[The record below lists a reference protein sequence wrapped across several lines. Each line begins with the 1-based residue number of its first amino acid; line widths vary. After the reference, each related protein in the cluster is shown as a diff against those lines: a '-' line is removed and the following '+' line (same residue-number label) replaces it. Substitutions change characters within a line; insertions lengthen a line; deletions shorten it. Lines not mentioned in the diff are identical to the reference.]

1 MLLNQLVEVNQK
13 GLVARAVSFSLM
25 DVPDK
30 NLKLCEG
37 FVFNHDSDANRAKN
51 TTVGILQAIRHS
63 FHSDRKPNVHL
74 IVQDYGKG
82 KSHFALTVAN
92 FFKHPYSSD
101 EVQGILAQLRSAA
114 GENSYVY
121 EDLLAYKKLGN
132 HLVLCLSAEDVI
144 DMRKHFFKV
153 LNQELEK
160 HGITDTISQQN
171 CREPLNFLQKLDGGE
186 RHKAEAYLKT
196 NFSTTLADIERRL
209 SENDFK
215 AVLIAK
221 EICIHVKG
229 VVPDFSGEIPV
240 KDTIDELIAN
250 YCGSGKRFNG
260 ILILFDELYEYLQK
274 WTADPIGAGGL
285 FLQNITQ
292 ACQDHSSKIALVCL
306 TQKRPLSIRPP
317 KNGEDYNRIASRIE
331 TPSTY
336 NPKASLELVLDG
348 LLEQPLDSA
357 IWRDFEKRYGGEL
370 KRKSEDVFSK
380 YAEEYYRGI
389 NWKHNDFY
397 NHLTIGCF
405 PLHPLT
411 SYLLCN
417 LSFTQGRSAIDFVQ
431 KEVEEFIRDRQ
442 VEENGKLNFIY
453 PISLVDAFK
462 GNFANPE
469 ANTEYTAVFSD
480 YNYSLNKVNASSDSN
495 PDEVAVLKALLLF
508 YTSRGQLKK
517 SDKEKH
523 EEILQTLTG
532 LSTIRITEAIEKLCK
547 VREVIYLNL
556 ADNTYKFY
564 GGGKGIDDLRQRVRE
579 EAKHRNLSI
588 VDVEQH
594 LNDNIGVYTKGKG
607 TTIPQQ
613 FVDVKK
619 LRTEDW
625 YFQNKVFSVKNL
637 RSLLQKNQPF
647 KTPDQS
653 GIVAYV
659 IAETSEEILML
670 EKDITKMIEKHS
682 YRDQFAVAIAERPI
696 EELAKLMLEQ
706 QVADK
711 FKPQEFGAA
720 LSQIKGQ
727 YIKQIENE
735 INEVFGSVKYYSH
748 ILEDIPQGD
757 KNNISIIVSEILE
770 KSYSLIPPIEG
781 NDKLYLKSAKGSSG
795 NAFIAK
801 RILEDDLRPESLEN
815 AYKGIVEV
823 YWKSWGLLRFSLKTK
838 KYEVTIPN
846 QKDVRKAWDKIS
858 ELTALGEQSERIT
871 QLYQVWEILSSPP
884 YGYNAYTFT
893 ILLTSWLA
901 YHRSEVLLEGSFG
914 IPQKKSEQV
923 RSKIEPIKSWVSTN
937 ILDKPK
943 EFISEWII
951 KHRPRI
957 VRRKPSVAPV
967 ISETYTYDLAKQKC
981 EEISGFIADSGTPDK
996 YQSLV
1001 EHQQSLAIA
1010 CSRIEQ
1016 SFAPVIEIEELI
1028 ESRSINSWADV
1039 SEFIDLYSDLQN
1051 PLINFAENGLTVIC
1065 TTEQDSRYKQ
1075 AKSSALEKINEAIE
1089 IEGDRHTKLTT
1100 EEACGIHKANL
1111 TQAIYQ
1117 LNQIENIPPRF
1128 LQVLEKSLSSTE
1140 KVIADIDLNK
1150 KIKAGEAKIQVIING
1165 LSDTANQQD
1174 YIRLREQIEVIANEL
1189 PKISQS
1195 EGYRIAIESI
1205 DEKQD
1210 SLIRQ
1215 LVEWEL
1221 SGNQAISKDH
1231 ASNLKDKI
1239 NLQRLRYTD
1248 ESSQTRLKSLLEKL
1262 DDIIKGIDSPTD
1274 DKNSV
1279 AIAQAKLDDIRTTKN
1294 PIDYTNHYLRLAE
1307 IKLADVNN
1315 IQAHQTL
1322 NKIKADGFSIL
1333 EQRISQIAKVCQQP
1347 LDEQSN
1353 NSSQL
1358 RSILNKLHGLIT
1370 SHDELGTL
1378 KDKLNEASQSLKE
1391 QEDNLTKRIND
1402 KKIMLLIRQHSLAK
1416 ANTLHLCE
1424 EAITEIE
1431 IKRLEINFPEDYS
1444 EEIDSQ
1450 IQSIREKAS
1459 HYIQSLESL
1468 QEELSV
1474 INEPNQLTRLRDRY
1488 NKQDYIF
1495 RNSSQF
1501 AAYQQLESHINTL
1514 DEDIKV
1520 ITQIQDLASVER
1532 AYNIATCDHAI
1543 AQIDHVRPTLLET
1556 ERFALSI
1563 QSLKNALIQRKQSY
1577 LSKLIEFRDGLN
1589 NAATTKEVR
1598 QVRKQLN
1605 DSSSLYQGSTE
1616 VQDYD
1621 TVTTEADFLISL
1633 LQLFE
1638 SQKTENPEDCATEIA
1653 RLNQWEQD
1661 NPEITPAV
1669 RSRLDRKLEELT
1681 NKQQE
1686 LQASQRKSAKSWFE
1700 STQQRR
1706 TKIEQ
1711 IEDQS
1716 EKILESNKL
1725 LKRIKE
1731 RFQYEQLLEPEQ
1743 KQFLEETTNFCNEI
1757 KNLDREEKILDLFQE
1772 LPKTKRESV
1781 LKRLAELLEHSGEDC

>member
-25 DVPDK
+25 DVTDK

-37 FVFNHDSDANRAKN
+37 FVFNHDSDSNRAKN
-51 TTVGILQAIRHS
+51 TTVGILHAIRHS
-63 FHSDRKPNVHL
+63 FHSASKPNVHL

-121 EDLLAYKKLGN
+121 EDLLAYKKIGN

-186 RHKAEAYLKT
+186 QHKAEVYLKT
-196 NFSTTLADIERRL
+196 NFSTTLADVERRL

-215 AVLIAK
+215 AVSIVK

-229 VVPDFSGEIPV
+229 VAPDFSGEIPI
-240 KDTIDELIAN
+240 KDTIAELITN
-250 YCGSGKRFNG
+250 HCGSGKRFNG

-274 WTADPIGAGGL
+274 WTSDPVGAGGL

-292 ACQDHSSKIALVCL
+292 ACQDHSEKIALVSL
-306 TQKRPLSIRPP
+306 SQKRPSGVRPP
-317 KNGEDYNRIASRIE
+317 KHGEDYNRLVSRIE

-348 LLEQPLDSA
+348 LLEQPLGSSTWQA
-357 IWRDFEKRYGGEL
+357 FEKRWGDEL
-370 KRKSEDVFSK
+370 KRKSLDVFSK
-380 YAEEYYRGI
+380 YADEYYRGI
-389 NWKHNDFY
+389 NWKHEDFY
-397 NHLTIGCF
+397 RHLTVGCF

-431 KEVEEFIRDRQ
+431 KEVEEFIRDHQ
-442 VEENGKLNFIY
+442 VEENGRLNFIY
-453 PISLVDAFK
+453 PISLVDAFE

-480 YNYSLNKVNASSDSN
+480 YNYSLNKVNASSDSD
-495 PDEVAVLKALLLF
+495 PDEVAVLKSILLF
-508 YTSRGQLKK
+508 YTSSGRIKK
-517 SDKEKH
+517 SDKDKH
-523 EEILQTLTG
+523 EEVLESLTG
-532 LSTIRITEAIEKLCK
+532 LSSARISAILEKLCK
-547 VREVIYLNL
+547 VREVIYHSP

-564 GGGKGIDDLRQRVRE
+564 GGGKGIDELRYRVRDE
-579 EAKHRNLSI
+579 IKNKEISI
-588 VDVEQH
+588 DDIETHCSNNVAIYIRD
-594 LNDNIGVYTKGKG
+594 

-619 LRTEDW
+619 LRSEDW
-625 YFQNKVFSVKNL
+625 FFKNEVYTVRRF
-637 RSLLQKNQPF
+637 RSLLQKKTSF
-647 KTPDQS
+647 KVSDQA
-653 GIVAYV
+653 GLVAYV
-659 IAETSEEILML
+659 IAETNEEILLL
-670 EKDITKMIEKHS
+670 ERDIKKLIEQHP
-682 YRDQFAVAIAERPI
+682 YRDQIVVAIAQRPV
-696 EELAKLMLEQ
+696 EELGQLLLMQKTANKLSS
-706 QVADK
+706 
-711 FKPQEFGAA
+711 QEFGAA
-720 LSQIKGQ
+720 LTQLKEQYSKQIK
-727 YIKQIENE
+727 NE
-735 INEVFGSVKYYSH
+735 TKEVFNSFTFH
-748 ILEDIPQGD
+748 CHLIDDIPTID
-757 KNNISIIVSEILE
+757 RTNVSIVVSEILE
-770 KSYSLIPPIEG
+770 KSYYLIPPIEG
-781 NDKLYLKSAKGSSG
+781 VDKLALKSNAGSEVIG
-795 NAFIAK
+795 DITK
-801 RILEDDLRPESLEN
+801 RIAR
-815 AYKGIVEV
+815 GEV
-823 YWKSWGLLRFSLKTK
+823 YAKDLPTKAIFKNIIDPVFVRSWGLLRLTNQQYKI
-838 KYEVTIPN
+838 TIPSEKN
-846 QKDVRKAWDKIS
+846 VKAAWEEISKMTALADNKDEQAV
-858 ELTALGEQSERIT
+858 ELTEVYKT
-871 QLYQVWEILSSPP
+871 LSSPP
-884 YGYNAYTFT
+884 YGYNPYTFT
-893 ILLTSWLA
+893 MLLSGWMA
-901 YHRSEVLLEGSFG
+901 YHRSEVFLKGASG
-914 IPQKKSEQV
+914 IASGQQSV
-923 RSKIEPIKSWVSTN
+923 PIKPLKDWAETN
-937 ILDKPK
+937 IFNKPK
-943 EFISEWII
+943 DFINKWILAGGKSPLLI
-951 KHRPRI
+951 
-957 VRRKPSVAPV
+957 RRKASVEPTIPEV
-967 ISETYTYDLAKQKC
+967 SDYTFAKQKI
-981 EEISGFIADSGTPDK
+981 EEVSSFLSNSATPEK
-996 YQSLV
+996 YQTLSEQYQSL
-1001 EHQQSLAIA
+1001 EKACIA
-1010 CSRIEQ
+1010 IEQ
-1016 SFAPVIEIEELI
+1016 QFEPVLRVENLI
-1028 ESRSINSWADV
+1028 ESTAISSWSDIQV
-1039 SEFIDLYSDLQN
+1039 FLDLSPKLQSKLE
-1051 PLINFAENGLTVIC
+1051 PVTEGGLTVTI
-1065 TTEQDSRYKQ
+1065 TAEQDRRYTQ
-1075 AKSSALEKINEAIE
+1075 ALQSAREKINEAIE
-1089 IEGDRHTKLTT
+1089 IEGDRHTKLNT

-1150 KIKAGEAKIQVIING
+1150 KIKDGEAKIQVIIDG

-1174 YIRLREQIEVIANEL
+1174 YIKRREQIEFIANEL
-1189 PKISQS
+1189 PKIKQS

-1262 DDIIKGIDSPTD
+1262 DDIVKGIDLPSD
-1274 DKNSV
+1274 YKNLV
-1279 AIAQAKLDDIRTTKN
+1279 AIAKAKLDDIRTTKN

-1307 IKLADVNN
+1307 IKLVDVNN
-1315 IQAHQTL
+1315 TQDHQTL

-1370 SHDELGTL
+1370 SHDELATL

-1402 KKIMLLIRQHSLAK
+1402 KKIMSSIRQYSLAK

-1431 IKRLEINFPEDYS
+1431 VKRLEINFPEDYA

-1450 IQSIREKAS
+1450 IQSFREKAD

-1474 INEPNQLTRLRDRY
+1474 INEPSQLTRLRDRY
-1488 NKQDYIF
+1488 NKQDYVF

-1543 AQIDHVRPTLLET
+1543 TQIDHVKPTLLET

-1563 QSLKNALIQRKQSY
+1563 QSLKDSLIQRKQSY

-1605 DSSSLYQGSTE
+1605 DSSSFYQGSTE
-1616 VQDYD
+1616 VQDYN
-1621 TVTTEADFLISL
+1621 TVTTEADLLISL

-1638 SQKTENPEDCATEIA
+1638 SQKVETSEDCALEIA
-1653 RLNQWEQD
+1653 KLNQWKQD

-1669 RSRLDRKLEELT
+1669 RSRFETKLEELT

-1781 LKRLAELLEHSGEDC
+1781 LKRLAELLEHSGEDS